1 MIIAVAA
8 GGVSPQARVILPF
21 QVTGKSMT
29 SQVTTRGPTRIT
41 ILITL
46 QRRDVGH
53 KSPTQKKRK
62 TLVEPD
68 LGMKNTPEK
77 NRSSKSDGD
86 LLNLHDT
93 DDVMSD
99 NPKSCLSI
107 TDDNGLSFT
116 NLDEDDKFGFGN

>member
-68 LGMKNTPEK
+68 SEMKKTPK
-77 NRSSKSDGD
+77 ANCSLNSDDD
-86 LLNLHDT
+86 LLNFYD

-99 NPKSCLSI
+99 DEN
-107 TDDNGLSFT
+107 NGLSVE
-116 NLDEDDKFGFGN
+116 NLNDDDVFKFLN